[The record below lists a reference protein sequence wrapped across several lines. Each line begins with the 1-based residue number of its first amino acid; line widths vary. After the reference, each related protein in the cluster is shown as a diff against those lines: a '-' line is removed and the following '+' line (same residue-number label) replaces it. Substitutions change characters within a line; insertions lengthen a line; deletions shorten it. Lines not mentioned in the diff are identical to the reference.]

1 MNLSGKLFIGRFPST
16 RKGSNQ
22 FNEYWGMQPSAKMQQ
37 HSFVLDLQAK
47 S

>member
-1 MNLSGKLFIGRFPST
+1 
-16 RKGSNQ
+16 
-22 FNEYWGMQPSAKMQQ
+22 MQPSAKMQQ